1 MDYFVCLSA
10 FFPPPFPR
18 WCWVFGLQ
26 RERIINNSQM
36 KRGMA
41 SGGVEGSIKGQGEK
55 ERRDWK
61 EKKTVGRCRLCTRVY
76 ARIFFLLESLVSG
89 KNSFYQTN
97 LKPSSTCF
105 KNNPYYERS
114 YDVSYI
120 MNSYAHKTVT
130 SSNQFDWGY
139 CDVILGWAFECRGAT
154 PTSMP

>member
-76 ARIFFLLESLVSG
+76 ARIFFLLESLVS
-89 KNSFYQTN
+89 KEFILPDKFETFQYVFQEQSILWTQLWRILYNEQLCSQNSDI
-97 LKPSSTCF
+97 LKSVWLRLLWCHPG
-105 KNNPYYERS
+105 
-114 YDVSYI
+114 VGI
-120 MNSYAHKTVT
+120 WM
-130 SSNQFDWGY
+130 
-139 CDVILGWAFECRGAT
+139 
-154 PTSMP
+154 